1 MEETPMKRIFVLFF
15 SLLFI
20 LTSFLVSQELDCKV
34 TINIDK
40 IQSSQRDYLRN
51 FTSDI
56 ERYLNNTRFTNEDL
70 DGEKISCNMEILFN
84 SGSRDNRYQVQVV
97 IASQRPVYIKDQ
109 ISNRTSPVLRIAD
122 NNWEFTYMPNQRMN
136 HDEMIFDP
144 LTGFLDF
151 YAYLIIGYDL
161 ETYIPMSGNSC
172 FQKALNIIRLA
183 ANSAS
188 NNDWKQTTTGYSKFG
203 ISDELTNIKYESF
216 RSALNNY
223 HYDGIDLLATE
234 PKKAQD
240 NILKAIE
247 SINEVRNRQN
257 STSVIVKQFFDAKYR
272 EIAEAFQTY
281 TDRSVYDKLSNYDQE
296 HRSTYQEAKTKP

>member
-1 MEETPMKRIFVLFF
+1 MKRIFVFL
-15 SLLFI
+15 STLVFI
-20 LTSFLVSQELDCKV
+20 ITPFLVSQELNCKV
-34 TINIDK
+34 TINIES

-70 DGEKISCNMEILFN
+70 DGENISCNMEIFFK
-84 SGSRDNRYQVQVV
+84 SGTSDNRYQVQVV
-97 IASQRPVYIKDQ
+97 IASQRPVYTVYPDRIEKSD
-109 ISNRTSPVLRIAD
+109 RTTPILRILD

-172 FQKALNIIRLA
+172 FQKALNIVRLA
-183 ANSAS
+183 ANSAAG
-188 NNDWKQTTTGYSKFG
+188 NDWKQTSASYSKFG
-203 ISDELTNIKYESF
+203 ITDELTNMKYDSF

-240 NILKAIE
+240 NILNTLE

-257 STSVIVKQFFDAKYR
+257 RTSVIVKQFFDTKFR

-281 TDRSVYDKLSNYDQE
+281 PDRSVYDKLSIYDEE
-296 HRSTYQEAKTKP
+296 HRSTYQEWKIK

>member
-1 MEETPMKRIFVLFF
+1 MKRIFIFLFTLVL
-15 SLLFI
+15 I
-20 LTSFLVSQELDCKV
+20 ITPFLVSQELDCKV
-34 TINIDK
+34 TINIES

-70 DGEKISCNMEILFN
+70 NGEKISCNMEISFK
-84 SGSRDNRYQVQVV
+84 SGTSDNRYQVQVV
-97 IASQRPVYIKDQ
+97 IASQRPVYIKDE
-109 ISNRTSPVLRIAD
+109 ISNRTTPILRILD

-172 FQKALNIIRLA
+172 FQKALNTVRLA
-183 ANSAS
+183 ANSTTAG
-188 NNDWKQTTTGYSKFG
+188 NDWKQSSASYSKFG
-203 ISDELTNIKYESF
+203 ISDELTNMKYDSF

-240 NILKAIE
+240 NILNALE
-247 SINEVRNRQN
+247 SINDIRNRQGRN
-257 STSVIVKQFFDAKYR
+257 SATVKQFFDAKFR
-272 EIAEAFQTY
+272 EIAEVFQTY
-281 TDRSVYDKLSNYDQE
+281 PDRSVYDRLSNYDEE
-296 HRSTYQEAKTKP
+296 HRSNYQETKTKP